1 MKSLLLLGLF
11 LIAIVISQHVVE
23 CRQGLV
29 DRCLEFGRV
38 AIGNGL
44 LSLSGILVILAAILV
59 GSRMLAGVGILVD
72 VSFSFCISLLV
83 GICLLVVR
91 CRGISLVVSVSGF
104 VLLLCG
110 VVDILQE
117 ILVRQV
123 FRDFASVWEGVAAGP
138 LPM

>member
-44 LSLSGILVILAAILV
+44 LSLSGILAAILV
-59 GSRMLAGVGILVD
+59 GSRMLAGVGILVG
-72 VSFSFCISLLV
+72 VGFSFCISLLV
-83 GICLLVVR
+83 GSFLLVVR
-91 CRGISLVVSVSGF
+91 SRGISLVVSVSGF

-117 ILVRQV
+117 ILVR
-123 FRDFASVWEGVAAGP
+123 
-138 LPM
+138 

>member
-72 VSFSFCISLLV
+72 VSFFFC
-83 GICLLVVR
+83 ICLLVVR

-117 ILVRQV
+117 ILV
-123 FRDFASVWEGVAAGP
+123 
-138 LPM
+138 L